1 MRIHQSLAQ
10 LGSRLDVL
18 SEEQR
23 ILEEQLLFQMDVV
36 EEARTRML
44 LSETPLAEREYRI
57 ARDDFDRMSRERDR
71 IAADMAAIRLDQDRL
86 LDRMLG

>member
-1 MRIHQSLAQ
+1 MPGVLLERGGPDAASGAPILFGPMRIHQSLAQ

-44 LSETPLAEREYRI
+44 LSETLLAEREYRI
-57 ARDDFDRMSRERDR
+57 ARDDFDRMSR
-71 IAADMAAIRLDQDRL
+71 
-86 LDRMLG
+86 